1 MEAFTLKGV
10 WWLPENPDHEIT
22 GILTFDPYGRS
33 ELELFGSY
41 KEGFS
46 KETRNQ
52 PIILGAGER
61 GQAITLV
68 YCNDLGTGWSHGQYV
83 WIKPKYRVVFV
94 IQGHHFKCVEDIS
107 FDKIWVKFYG
117 LKTWT
122 SSGLFLETVDFKD
135 LPVDRSSGEDVSCEI
150 ADLFVTVM
158 RGQTVSG
165 DLRLYSKVDRYAL
178 IELSPASP
186 WGLEEIC
193 SRVFHFQMFLSLAM
207 RTGTWPLSIVAPN
220 PSGPRWELSIHYS
233 QVTDFQENDW
243 LFRELMYFTLD
254 SLGTDLEQCF
264 RNWIAK
270 SNKLEQTTKLYN
282 LAISKRM
289 FVEDTFLYIAKGVEA
304 YHRQMHEETYID
316 ETEFEELK
324 VDLRKSIKLCIPSD
338 EYKDLRRR
346 IYQSMNLANS
356 PSLHDR
362 LADLREKHKGHNQRL
377 FEDFVTFSDD
387 VVSTRD
393 YLTHY
398 FDAGKSKARTDGP
411 SLYYMSE
418 RLRLILELCLL
429 SEMGFNDEE
438 LLQMARENVPQDPNR
453 APGEP
458 QPES

>member
-1 MEAFTLKGV
+1 
-10 WWLPENPDHEIT
+10 
-22 GILTFDPYGRS
+22 
-33 ELELFGSY
+33 
-41 KEGFS
+41 
-46 KETRNQ
+46 
-52 PIILGAGER
+52 
-61 GQAITLV
+61 
-68 YCNDLGTGWSHGQYV
+68 
-83 WIKPKYRVVFV
+83 
-94 IQGHHFKCVEDIS
+94 
-107 FDKIWVKFYG
+107 
-117 LKTWT
+117 
-122 SSGLFLETVDFKD
+122 
-135 LPVDRSSGEDVSCEI
+135 
-150 ADLFVTVM
+150 
-158 RGQTVSG
+158 
-165 DLRLYSKVDRYAL
+165 
-178 IELSPASP
+178 
-186 WGLEEIC
+186 
-193 SRVFHFQMFLSLAM
+193 
-207 RTGTWPLSIVAPN
+207 
-220 PSGPRWELSIHYS
+220 
-233 QVTDFQENDW
+233 
-243 LFRELMYFTLD
+243 MYFTLD